1 MPTNKMRVHTKETKS
16 TNNTDSKVNMPPIN
30 AARTKV
36 SKAWSGEA
44 TAMTNI
50 SSALHSY
57 ATQLDLNGLGI
68 VALINADKQKS
79 KWESFQKKYGD
90 LFPRERWDA
99 GHKEIATL
107 KKLWLQYYSKGSQ
120 TFESWLQNFKLKLM
134 LVQGSKQPTKEAKN
148 RRKDNRKLVNA
159 VTKAYKDSRPAKT
172 EASDTVKISKKAKS
186 IGVRLDQVVD
196 LLNGIKELDSDAGK
210 KKVDKI
216 LASVETLLT
225 NVSALESK

>member
-1 MPTNKMRVHTKETKS
+1 MAKLTTNKKA
-16 TNNTDSKVNMPPIN
+16 NNKANDTTDNNINMALIDE
-30 AARTKV
+30 ARTKL
-36 SKAWSGEA
+36 STAWSGEA

-90 LFPRERWDA
+90 LFKQELWIA

-120 TFESWLQNFKLKLM
+120 TFEAWLQNFRLNLM
-134 LVQGSKQPTKEAKN
+134 LVQGSKEPTNDAKA
-148 RRKDNRKLVNA
+148 RRKDNRKLFNA
-159 VTKAYKDSRPAKT
+159 VKKAYDDSRPAKT
-172 EASDTVKISKKAKS
+172 GASDTVKIKNKAKS
-186 IGVRLDQVVD
+186 IGVRLDQVVV
-196 LLNGIKELDSDAGK
+196 LLNGIKGLENAAGK
-210 KKVDKI
+210 KKVDTV
-216 LASVETLLT
+216 LASIKTLRTKVE
-225 NVSALESK
+225 AMEDK